1 MVTQLPDG
9 SVEFTFFRSQ
19 AKEVALTGDFNA
31 WQTCFL
37 MSRGNDGWWRCQ
49 LMLAPGV
56 YQFRYYSD
64 GAWFND
70 YAAFGL
76 EHGPY
81 GLNSVVKITPV
92 PAEERAAT

>member
-9 SVEFTFFRSQ
+9 SVEFTFYRPQ
-19 AKEVALTGDFNA
+19 ARQVCLAGDFNA

-37 MSRGNDGWWRCQ
+37 MIRHLDGWWRCR
-49 LMLAPGV
+49 LMLAPAT
-56 YQFRYYSD
+56 YQFRYCAD
-64 GAWFND
+64 GIWFND

-81 GLNSVVKITPV
+81 GLNSVVKID
-92 PAEERAAT
+92 PAPAGERVAA